1 MAAIKTAYLLL
12 LFLPNSLASFF
23 EIQYPNVLVTAETGG
38 NLTVEAG
45 PQGGNIIMKPTG
57 NGTVYIGKTDIL
69 KLFEVV
75 NSMPPVWELKSVHGS
90 LGTFLG
96 GSLIS
101 LNLEAVD
108 PEGGSLKYEK
118 VSGALPPGV
127 VLNKA
132 TGQISGTAPDVDAT
146 YQFGIRVTDKHGK
159 YADQIFSIDTREKN
173 QCLSNPCSHGGTC
186 KDDIDSFVCTCQS
199 PYGGTTCATNCE
211 SRAFGVDQ
219 SSKKIADA
227 QMSAH
232 YSYGDHPASDGRLNA
247 PQGWIGQ
254 NTASWLQ
261 VDLGN
266 VMDVHAV
273 ATQGY
278 TSSTYYTSTYQLQ
291 YSSDGNTFVN
301 TKNGTSNMVYNGST
315 NVNTI
320 TKHVLTPPI
329 HARFIR
335 FKPVTYSSHP
345 GLRVEVY
352 GCEINS

>member
-1 MAAIKTAYLLL
+1 MAAIKTTCLVLCFIPYTI
-12 LFLPNSLASFF
+12 ASFF

-57 NGTVYIGKTDIL
+57 NGTVYIGKTDML
-69 KLFEVV
+69 KLFEIV
-75 NSMPPVWELKSVHGS
+75 NSMPPVWELNAVHGS

-96 GSLIS
+96 GASIS
-101 LNLEAVD
+101 LNVEAVD

-127 VLNKA
+127 HLNKN

-159 YADQIFSIDTREKN
+159 YADKIFSIDTRDNN
-173 QCLSNPCSHGGTC
+173 QCLSNPCTHGGTC
-186 KDDIDSFVCTCQS
+186 VDDIDHFICTCQQH
-199 PYGGTTCATNCE
+199 YGGKTCATNCA
-211 SRAFGVDQ
+211 SHALGVDQ
-219 SSKKIADA
+219 RSKTIPDA

-261 VDLGN
+261 VDLGD
-266 VMDVHAV
+266 VMEVHAV

-278 TSSTYYTSTYQLQ
+278 TSTYYTSEYQLL
-291 YSSDGNTFVN
+291 YSSDGNSFVN
-301 TKNGTSNMVYNGST
+301 TKNGTDNMVYSGSS
-315 NVNTI
+315 NVNTV
-320 TKHVLTPPI
+320 TKHVLTSPLR
-329 HARFIR
+329 ARFIR
-335 FKPVTYSSHP
+335 FQPVTFNSYP
-345 GLRVEVY
+345 GMRVEVY